1 MAILKPFAE
10 ASDEMQASKEVT
22 ASKVLPRVS
31 QLISL
36 TDVESHENHMK
47 PTFNS
52 NAPTVVLND
61 QSLCLLDSMH
71 TDTVSRFVD
80 KLRPDAREDMLLAS
94 MCDPRFKVL
103 SSKLLDLYKITKAQ
117 CDKMFITVWKGDYAP
132 KSPAPLETLLTAGA
146 C

>member
-22 ASKVLPRVS
+22 ASKVLPRVA
-31 QLISL
+31 QLVSL
-36 TDVESHENHMK
+36 TNVDSHENHTK

-52 NAPTVVLND
+52 NAQTVLLND
-61 QSLCLLDSMH
+61 PSLCLMDSMH
-71 TDTVSRFVD
+71 TDTVVRFVD
-80 KLRPDAREDMLLAS
+80 KLRADVREDLLLAS

-132 KSPAPLETLLTAGA
+132 KSPAVLKTLLTTGA